1 MPEEKLQ
8 KLQDSGLVEWSVF
21 SEIVAMDEDEE
32 GFSHSLFEAFV
43 SQVEDTFEE
52 IDQYLKEKNLEKL
65 SSSGH
70 FLKGSAAALGLA
82 KIANECERIQ
92 NYGHKINFDNFQ
104 LKDTQSANS
113 DTTAK
118 SGIDNGNEINDKTV
132 VNNDSTNNN
141 TEINDDEKTNDTIP
155 DESSDDFWIA
165 LIQDALS
172 KARDLF
178 VKSREALEEYYD

>member
-1 MPEEKLQ
+1 M
-8 KLQDSGLVEWSVF
+8 
-21 SEIVAMDEDEE
+21 
-32 GFSHSLFEAFV
+32 
-43 SQVEDTFEE
+43 
-52 IDQYLKEKNLEKL
+52 
-65 SSSGH
+65 
-70 FLKGSAAALGLA
+70 KGSAAALGLA

-141 TEINDDEKTNDTIP
+141 TEINDDEKLMIP
-155 DESSDDFWIA
+155 YPTSRVMILDSFNSRCI
-165 LIQDALS
+165 IQS
-172 KARDLF
+172 QRSF

>member
-32 GFSHSLFEAFV
+32 GFSYSLFETFV
-43 SQVEDTFEE
+43 SQVEDTFKE
-52 IDQYLKEKNLEKL
+52 IDEYLKEKDLVKL

-104 LKDTQSANS
+104 LKDAQSLAAPGS
-113 DTTAK
+113 TTAK
-118 SGIDNGNEINDKTV
+118 GTDDAEDNTAAESNDTTGGNGDDSNDK
-132 VNNDSTNNN
+132 
-141 TEINDDEKTNDTIP
+141 IP
-155 DESSDDFWIA
+155 DESNDDFWIA

-178 VKSREALEEYYD
+178 DKSRDALEEYYG